1 MESFKNKN
9 EINILKLQKIKL
21 SKNEYLNFRMQ
32 INNYIDKIFF
42 ENILSKCLKYC
53 IKMNEEAEELKGKKR
68 RN

>member
-9 EINILKLQKIKL
+9 EINILILQKIKL

-32 INNYIDKIFF
+32 INNYI
-42 ENILSKCLKYC
+42 
-53 IKMNEEAEELKGKKR
+53 KMNEEAEELKGKKR